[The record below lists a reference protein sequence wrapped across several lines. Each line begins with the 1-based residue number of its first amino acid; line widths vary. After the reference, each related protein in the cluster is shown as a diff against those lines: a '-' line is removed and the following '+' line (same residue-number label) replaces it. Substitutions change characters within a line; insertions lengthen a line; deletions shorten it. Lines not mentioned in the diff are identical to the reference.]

1 MHTYC
6 RMMHGAYNVKMQNL
20 CSAPPYGNDKNLKIL
35 KYIKLMTINYS
46 IMALNIGIFNNRPP

>member
-1 MHTYC
+1 
-6 RMMHGAYNVKMQNL
+6 MHGAYNVKMQNL